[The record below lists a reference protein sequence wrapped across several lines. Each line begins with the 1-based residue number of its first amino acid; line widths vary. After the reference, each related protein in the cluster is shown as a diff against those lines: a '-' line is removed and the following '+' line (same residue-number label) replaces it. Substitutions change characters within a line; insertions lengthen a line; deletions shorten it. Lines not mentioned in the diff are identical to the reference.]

1 MRVLEAMIVSHTS
14 FSIIDVIHTLLKFMY
29 HQFCVPADTTD
40 IAIVL
45 FVVTAEATPIPR
57 PSGELIGREPLL
69 VIVAIVLDCGA
80 ICRLLTL
87 RSVKLLPNVAVVLE
101 CA

>member
-1 MRVLEAMIVSHTS
+1 MKSLWLSSYV
-14 FSIIDVIHTLLKFMY
+14 LLKFIY

-57 PSGELIGREPLL
+57 PSGELAPSEPLL
-69 VIVAIVLDCGA
+69 VIVAKVLD
-80 ICRLLTL
+80 
-87 RSVKLLPNVAVVLE
+87 
-101 CA
+101 